1 MSGQRLDRRL
11 VVLLAFACG
20 AAVAN
25 LYYAQPLLDVIARD
39 LHVSEGAAG
48 LIVTASQVG
57 YAAGLVFLVP
67 LGDLVARRVL
77 VFRTLLVCALALAGC
92 ALAPSLGALA
102 AAVAVVGVTSVV
114 AQVLVPF
121 AGDLAGDEER
131 GAVVGIVMS
140 GLLIGI
146 LSARTASGLLAGL
159 LGWRGVYAVGAGLML
174 VLAAAL
180 RGALPGEGERPAAS
194 YRQTLRSV
202 LTLVRT
208 EPVLRLRMA
217 YGALGM
223 TSFTVLWTALTFL
236 LAGPSF
242 GYSEATIGLFG
253 LAGLAG
259 ALAAQGAGRL
269 FDRGLARPATGLFWL
284 VIGAG
289 WGACSLGSSTVVPL
303 LVGILLIDAGVQGQ
317 HITNQSTI
325 YALDPDA
332 RSRLTTAYMTGN
344 FTAAALGSALASA
357 AWAAGGWGLVTAIGA
372 ACAVLALLVW
382 VAEGRLLPVA
392 EPERDREAV
401 PTP

>member
-180 RGALPGEGERPAAS
+180 RGALPGEGERPAVS

-236 LAGPSF
+236 LAGPAF
-242 GYSEATIGLFG
+242 GYTEATIGLFG

-259 ALAAQGAGRL
+259 AFAAQGAGRL

-289 WGACSLGSSTVVPL
+289 WGACALGSSTVVPL

-325 YALDPDA
+325 YALDAAA

-392 EPERDREAV
+392 EPEREREAV